1 MQHVLLPKGIWNSL
15 GCFQWTSWALSHP
28 DKWYLT
34 MSVEHSQIACTA
46 VWEFAFGHP
55 SFNLPVV
62 WLTDLENSLFLGDM
76 EDICH
81 GCNNI
86 STSALGPCLVQLQ
99 CYTMC
104 YEWDSGFPGVS
115 LGSSE
120 RQKKA
125 LEMLD
130 FIMKCVMWAWAQWQQ
145 TELLVTGNWTS
156 QPGTTNRTV
165 LSLSA
170 HWNVNSELAAFKP
183 LYFLEYVNT
192 SAEIP
197 MFPQLDLKYSF

>member
-104 YEWDSGFPGVS
+104 YEWDSVRFPWSISGELWEAKESIRNAWFYNEVFNVG
-115 LGSSE
+115 LGSV
-120 RQKKA
+120 A
-125 LEMLD
+125 
-130 FIMKCVMWAWAQWQQ
+130 A
-145 TELLVTGNWTS
+145 NWTS
-156 QPGTTNRTV
+156 C
-165 LSLSA
+165 
-170 HWNVNSELAAFKP
+170 HWELDFPAWYNKP
-183 LYFLEYVNT
+183 HCVVSIST
-192 SAEIP
+192 
-197 MFPQLDLKYSF
+197 LKC